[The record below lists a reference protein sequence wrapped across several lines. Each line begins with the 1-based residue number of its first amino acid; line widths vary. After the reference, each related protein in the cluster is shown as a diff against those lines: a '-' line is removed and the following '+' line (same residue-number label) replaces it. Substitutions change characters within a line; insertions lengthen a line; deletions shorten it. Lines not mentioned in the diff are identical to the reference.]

1 MFSGCARDVLRVA
14 LGVADRACADGPEG
28 GGCAGLRCRI
38 SFGLRG
44 LRGIC
49 IPSTESSTETQS
61 STQSLSNFF
70 SWKSFQKLFIFL
82 CEVFRA

>member
-1 MFSGCARDVLRVA
+1 MFSERARDVLRVA
-14 LGVADRACADGPEG
+14 LGVADRACADGPE

-61 STQSLSNFF
+61 QLKVCQTFF
-70 SWKSFQKLFIFL
+70 SWKSF
-82 CEVFRA
+82 